1 MPSLNK
7 LRRSIAYKRRRF
19 QEPYR
24 VTLERDR
31 LEVRTLKE
39 IVCEEIE
46 VRRREFI
53 GITYA
58 RQSVKGALGI
68 DCPTPRIPTRR
79 NVAFVARALESSPLV
94 ADAVVTMRHPE
105 LFKVIDSL
113 VELAD
118 LDGSTFPGGVNG
130 RGALGGSAPHGGNLG
145 GSALRAPPLASDDNE
160 PWYYAT
166 SAESWMQL
174 RDEARALAAADSL
187 AALATLLDRAHA
199 VLENAAKE
207 EREKESMREVISRM
221 SSMSSMSF
229 MSVSPHS
236 SLSSSSPAAGCA
248 LLSLAKKALK
258 RSVIGGGEGGRTM
271 PKFSEETTEPLV
283 KRAFE
288 LLEALRL
295 DGAAYYQ
302 VGRVLGSFPETSHQ
316 SPVGYRKIQVV
327 KPVFDAVTTTEAD
340 AALCAVLLQHAV
352 QTRGV
357 ASTLMR
363 CQKAEL
369 DDIEA
374 GLHRRAEASA
384 GGCNI
389 WGITRS
395 EIRRFRALLEPPL
408 PQLPQPLMICWG
420 YPYPI
425 HNQAV
430 FQNV

>member
-7 LRRSIAYKRRRF
+7 LRRSIAYKRRRS
-19 QEPYR
+19 QESYK

-39 IVCEEIE
+39 IVREEIE
-46 VRRREFI
+46 VRRREYI

-68 DCPTPRIPTRR
+68 GCPTPRIPTRR

-118 LDGSTFPGGVNG
+118 LDGSTFPGFPGGVNG
-130 RGALGGSAPHGGNLG
+130 RGSAPH
-145 GSALRAPPLASDDNE
+145 APPLASDDNE
-160 PWYYAT
+160 PGYYAT

-174 RDEARALAAADSL
+174 RDKARALAAADSL
-187 AALATLLDRAHA
+187 AALATLLDRAHV

-207 EREKESMREVISRM
+207 EREKKSMREVVCRM
-221 SSMSSMSF
+221 
-229 MSVSPHS
+229 S
-236 SLSSSSPAAGCA
+236 SLSSSSPAAAAGCA

-258 RSVIGGGEGGRTM
+258 RSVIGEGEGEGCRTM

-302 VGRVLGSFPETSHQ
+302 VGRAFV
-316 SPVGYRKIQVV
+316 
-327 KPVFDAVTTTEAD
+327 
-340 AALCAVLLQHAV
+340 
-352 QTRGV
+352 
-357 ASTLMR
+357 
-363 CQKAEL
+363 
-369 DDIEA
+369 
-374 GLHRRAEASA
+374 
-384 GGCNI
+384 NI
-389 WGITRS
+389 KK
-395 EIRRFRALLEPPL
+395 
-408 PQLPQPLMICWG
+408 
-420 YPYPI
+420 
-425 HNQAV
+425 
-430 FQNV
+430 